1 MPTSNTTNISN
12 ASCAFACPL
21 AKCTANDKERESR
34 RREEERE
41 REGGRG
47 REGERRRGREGE
59 RRREREGERRRE
71 REGGRGREREKGGNL
86 SYLKRD
92 VLTVLQSNHLLSP
105 VQKVCV
111 VDDIGPEL

>member
-1 MPTSNTTNISN
+1 MHPGHLPAHWPNVRRMI
-12 ASCAFACPL
+12 
-21 AKCTANDKERESR
+21 KRERAEGG
-34 RREEERE
+34 REGGREKE
-41 REGGRG
+41 REGGR
-47 REGERRRGREGE
+47 EK
-59 RRREREGERRRE
+59 E
-71 REGGRGREREKGGNL
+71 REGGREREREKGGNL